1 MARLDVQI
9 PAYNATATLRE
20 RAQAVEDIRILSVT
34 TARALLS
41 PAAPQSLRI

>member
-9 PAYNATATLRE
+9 TAYNATATLRE
-20 RAQAVEDIRILSVT
+20 RAQAVEDI
-34 TARALLS
+34 S